1 MTEIIHSRQD
11 GAPGRYR
18 HPPSAIRHPPKFGE
32 SEYLNIGAE
41 ARKNELAHTLAVI
54 RTMLKSKRERGLAP
68 EKILDELLA
77 WMPRHLSKLDT
88 HEGPKP

>member
-1 MTEIIHSRQD
+1 
-11 GAPGRYR
+11 
-18 HPPSAIRHPPKFGE
+18 
-32 SEYLNIGAE
+32 
-41 ARKNELAHTLAVI
+41 
-54 RTMLKSKRERGLAP
+54 MLKSKRERGLAP